1 MDIKQSQ
8 RQNFLEKTWKRYPHF
23 DADAKEWGRVI
34 SVNQSSL
41 PSITIQSYKPDCFFK
56 NQNLEIANIMDISF
70 WSQVLIAGD
79 IVCISKANALTLLT
93 PNVSGSSVLLSKDL
107 KKWAYLRVWAEYLR
121 LVRSFFAEKNFLE
134 ISTPMI
140 VKHPGSEPT
149 LQPFETQLQQGSK
162 VLQRYLPTSP
172 ELTLKKILTSG
183 APNIFEI
190 TKSFR
195 NNESTERH
203 SPEFWILEWYRNFS
217 DLNAIKQDVIDLII
231 YLQDPLS
238 EFIKKQQLDFLKL
251 EQRPHFSQ
259 QNFAKMF
266 QEHYGFSFSV
276 GTTFQQL
283 KDFCSEQQINY
294 HGIDSIEDLFSIIT
308 MEKIETQLDPKLVT
322 FLENYPPYAA
332 ALARKDAD
340 GWAQRLEVYWKGLE
354 LANAFYELNDPTEQ
368 RERFE
373 QDNQLK
379 IKYGMKPLPIDEE
392 FLAKLNEGLP
402 PCAGI
407 ALGLER
413 LFMALLG
420 IENIHSIYAYTSQG

>member
-1 MDIKQSQ
+1 MDTKLSQ
-8 RQNFLEKTWKRYPHF
+8 RQNFLEKTWKRYPQF
-23 DADAKEWGRVI
+23 EADSKEWGRVV
-34 SVNQSSL
+34 SVNQSSV
-41 PSITIQSYKPDCFFK
+41 PSITIQSHRPEYVFK
-56 NQNLEIANIMDISF
+56 NQNFELTEVNDISF
-70 WSQVLIAGD
+70 WSQILIAGD
-79 IVCISKANALTLLT
+79 IISVSKNKTLTLLT
-93 PNVSGSSVLLSKDL
+93 PNISGNSNLVSTDL
-107 KKWAYLRVWAEYLR
+107 KKWAYLHVWAEYLR
-121 LVRSFFAEKNFLE
+121 LVRNFFAEKRFLE
-134 ISTPMI
+134 LSTPML

-149 LQPFETQLQQGSK
+149 LQPFETQLQQGNK

-203 SPEFWILEWYRNFS
+203 SPEFWILEWYRNYS
-217 DLNAIKQDVIDLII
+217 DLNAIKQDVKDLII
-231 YLQDPLS
+231 YLQVPLT
-238 EFIKKQQLDFLKL
+238 EFIKKHQLNFLKL
-251 EQRPHFSQ
+251 DQTPYFAEQS
-259 QNFAKMF
+259 FAKMF
-266 QEHYGFSFSV
+266 QEHYHFSFSA

-283 KDFCSEQQINY
+283 KDFCIREQINY
-294 HGIDSIEDLFSIIT
+294 HGIDSIEDLFSVIT
-308 MEKIETQLDPKLVT
+308 MEKIETQLNPTHIT

-332 ALARKDAD
+332 ALARKDVD
-340 GWAQRLEVYWKGLE
+340 GWAQRFEVYWKGLE
-354 LANAFYELNDPTEQ
+354 LANAFYELNDPKEQ

-379 IKYGMKPLPIDEE
+379 IKYGLKPLAIDEE

-420 IENIHSIYAYTSQG
+420 ITNIHNIYAYSDQD